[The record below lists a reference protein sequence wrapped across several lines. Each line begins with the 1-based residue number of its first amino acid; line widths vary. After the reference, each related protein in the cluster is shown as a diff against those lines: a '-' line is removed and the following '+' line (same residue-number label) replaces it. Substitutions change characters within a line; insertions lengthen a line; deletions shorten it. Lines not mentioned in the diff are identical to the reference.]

1 MDLVLYPRAAPQD
14 RLRVWL
20 GVFAA
25 TAVPALDW
33 HFNGQAVVPTSLQQ
47 VASVRPDAM
56 LPPGVAPAE
65 VPRAFTGVYEFSGLQ
80 PDTLYTITVQAGNQS
95 ATLETRTLPSA
106 VPTELDRWLNVLLVS
121 CFHQAEDRKGL
132 AGIIV
137 SQLQSVAKPHLTVLA
152 GDQVYLDLPTLKDF
166 PDEVAWLADK
176 FEKDYTLNWRG
187 PLGYTEVLAAAPSLS
202 IPDDHEYW
210 NNFPHPSPF
219 IGNSLTPAG
228 RDRWRQ
234 AAQAMY
240 AGFQLPYPAQLG
252 EPVRFEI
259 APLSFFV
266 ADTRSTKDPD
276 RRFTM
281 SDDAHQRMEQWVSD
295 TIANKQFGVF
305 ISGQSLFTPAIG
317 KIAGAVGD
325 YELPNYDDYGRILLC
340 LQKLAD
346 AGRPALCLTGD
357 VHWGRVVT
365 STDIRTGR
373 TAFTE
378 IISSPVSLV
387 TTIGQDQIREV
398 GEFFSDLFGPSNPW
412 PRHSD
417 PDDPPAFLASEAL
430 QGRFPCATQHRQKGN
445 QVVLLRFRQH
455 GSGIEVRITYWPIT
469 RHATVA
475 KPSEI
480 GPITLVGA

>member
-1 MDLVLYPRAAPQD
+1 MDLVLYPRVAPQD
-14 RLRVWL
+14 CLRVWL

-25 TAVPALDW
+25 TAAPALNW
-33 HFNGQAVVPTSLQQ
+33 LLNGAPIVPTSLRPL
-47 VASVRPDAM
+47 ASVRPDTM
-56 LPPGVAPAE
+56 LPPGVASTE
-65 VPRAFTGVYEFSGLQ
+65 LPRGFTGVYEFPELL
-80 PDTLYTITVQAGNQS
+80 PDTLYTITVQGGNQS

-106 VPTELDRWLNVLLVS
+106 VPTDLDRWLNVLLVS
-121 CFHQAEDRKGL
+121 CFHQAEDRQGL

-137 SQLQSVAKPHLTVLA
+137 SQLPAVARPHLTLLA
-152 GDQVYLDLPTLKDF
+152 GNQVYLDLPTLKDF
-166 PDEVAWLADK
+166 PDDVAWLAEK

-187 PLGYTEVLAAAPSLS
+187 PRGYTEVLAAAPSLS

-234 AAQAMY
+234 VAQAMY

-266 ADTRSTKDPD
+266 ADTRSNKDPD

-281 SDDAHQRMEQWVSD
+281 SEAAHQQMEQWVSD
-295 TIANKQFGVF
+295 TIAQKQFGVF
-305 ISGQSLFTPAIG
+305 VSGQSLFMPATG

-325 YELPNYDDYGRILLC
+325 YELPNYDDYGRILLR
-340 LQKLAD
+340 LQQLAD

-365 STDIRTGR
+365 ATDIRTGR
-373 TAFTE
+373 TSFAE

-387 TTIGQDQIREV
+387 TTIGQDQVREV
-398 GEFFSDLFGPSNPW
+398 GAFLGDLFGPRNPW

-417 PDDPPAFLASEAL
+417 PEEPPAFLASEPL

-445 QVVLLRFRQH
+445 HVALLSFRQH

-469 RHATVA
+469 RDATVA
-475 KPSEI
+475 KPSVI

>member
-1 MDLVLYPRAAPQD
+1 MDLILYPRAAPND

-25 TAVPALDW
+25 TAAPALDW
-33 HFNGQAVVPTSLQQ
+33 HLNGTPVVP
-47 VASVRPDAM
+47 VALRMVSSVRPDAM
-56 LPPGVAPAE
+56 LPPDMASE
-65 VPRAFTGVYEFSGLQ
+65 DVPRAFTGVYEFSGLQ

-95 ATLETRTLPSA
+95 ATMETRTLPSA
-106 VPTELDRWLNVLLVS
+106 VPAELDRWLNVLLVS
-121 CFHQAEDRKGL
+121 CFHQAEDRQGL
-132 AGIIV
+132 AGIIL
-137 SQLQSVAKPHLTVLA
+137 SQLQAVAKPHLTLLS

-166 PDEVAWLADK
+166 PDDVAWLASK
-176 FEKDYTLNWRG
+176 FEQDYTLNWRG
-187 PLGYTEVLAAAPSLS
+187 PLGYTGVLAAAPSLS

-219 IGNSLTPAG
+219 IGNSLTQAG
-228 RDRWRQ
+228 RDRWREV
-234 AAQAMY
+234 AQAMY

-266 ADTRSTKDPD
+266 ADTRSNKDPE

-281 SDDAHQRMEQWVSD
+281 SDEAHQQMEQWVSD
-295 TIANKQFGVF
+295 TIAQKQFGVF
-305 ISGQSLFTPAIG
+305 ISGQSLFTKAIG

-325 YELPNYDDYGRILLC
+325 YELPNYDDYGRILLR
-340 LQKLAD
+340 LQQLAD

-365 STDIRTGR
+365 ATDIRTGR
-373 TAFTE
+373 TAFAE
-378 IISSPVSLV
+378 VISSPMSLV
-387 TTIGQDQIREV
+387 TTIGQDQVREI
-398 GEFFSDLFGPSNPW
+398 GEFFRDLFGPRNPW

-445 QVVLLRFRQH
+445 HAVLLGFRQH

-469 RHATVA
+469 RDATVA
-475 KPSEI
+475 RPRVI